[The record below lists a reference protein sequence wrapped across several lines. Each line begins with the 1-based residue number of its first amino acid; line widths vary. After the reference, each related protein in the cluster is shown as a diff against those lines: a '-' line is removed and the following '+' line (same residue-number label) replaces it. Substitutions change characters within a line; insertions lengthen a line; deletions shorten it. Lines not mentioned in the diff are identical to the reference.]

1 LALVGKIAYNDTLDN
16 YWIVIAVK
24 NRILKTVLLS
34 TCTVVAASASY
45 GLIPHQDLEDPRFIE
60 QERLIS
66 SKVNQYTNYVAPVTQ
81 SDEAAFSQD
90 LEHTVKSGENLSTI
104 FSTLSLSRED
114 LHKIIHSNAAGKQ
127 FAEVTPGQDVVA
139 TIDAE
144 GKLEQLTYN
153 KNPFETLVATRSDDG
168 FDVKLFSKKIDYQAT
183 SAKAT
188 IHSSLF
194 EDGIKAGLSE
204 KIILKLADIFAWD
217 IDFALNLRE
226 GDEFTVVYEKLFV
239 DGKEFDTGEILSVEF
254 VNQGKTYA
262 AVRFDDNQGHTG
274 YYTPEG
280 NSLRKAFL
288 QTPMDF
294 ARISS
299 HFNLHRK
306 HPILNTIR
314 AHKGVDYA
322 ASIGTPVKTTGD
334 GKIVFRGV
342 RHGYGNVVEIE
353 HGQKYSTL
361 YAHLSGFKSGHK
373 VGSKVSQGDVIGY
386 VGKTGLAT
394 GPHLHYE
401 FRIAG
406 QHVNPL
412 TAKLPRSLP
421 MDKAFFAKFKA
432 QTQPLM
438 ALLEKAKGGELLA
451 KN

>member
-1 LALVGKIAYNDTLDN
+1 MN
-16 YWIVIAVK
+16 
-24 NRILKTVLLS
+24 NRILKTALLS
-34 TCTVVAASASY
+34 ASTVVAASASY
-45 GLIPHQDLEDPRFIE
+45 GLISHKAFQDFKSTE

-66 SKVNQYTNYVAPVTQ
+66 SKINQYTNYQAPNTSKTSITEDV
-81 SDEAAFSQD
+81 
-90 LEHTVKSGENLSTI
+90 EHTIKSGESLSSIFSALNLS
-104 FSTLSLSRED
+104 SED
-114 LHKIIHSNAAGKQ
+114 LHKIIHANSTGRQ
-127 FAEVTPGQDVVA
+127 FSEVLPGQDLIA
-139 TIDAE
+139 TVNAKGE
-144 GKLEQLTYN
+144 LEQLTYA
-153 KNPFETLVATRSDDG
+153 KNPFETLVATRHDDN
-168 FDVKLFSKKIDYQAT
+168 FDVKLFSKKVDHQIS

-194 EDGIKAGLSE
+194 EDGVNAGLSE

-226 GDEFTVVYEKLFV
+226 GDDFTVVYEKLYV
-239 DGKEFDTGEILSVEF
+239 DGKEFDTGDILSVEF
-254 VNQGKTYA
+254 INQGKRYT
-262 AVRFDDNQGHTG
+262 AVRFEDNQGNTG

-280 NSLRKAFL
+280 NNLRKAFL
-288 QTPMDF
+288 QNPMDF

-306 HPILNTIR
+306 HPVLNTIR

-334 GKIVFRGV
+334 GKIVFHGV
-342 RHGYGNVVEIE
+342 KNGYGNVVEIQ
-353 HGQKYSTL
+353 HGQQYSTL
-361 YAHLSGFKSGHK
+361 YAHLCRFKSGQK
-373 VGSKVSQGDVIGY
+373 LGGNVKQGDVIGY

-412 TAKLPRSLP
+412 SAKLPRSMQ
-421 MDKAFFAKFKA
+421 MDNALLAKFKA

-438 ALLEKAKGGELLA
+438 AQLQKAKGDELLA

>member
-1 LALVGKIAYNDTLDN
+1 MITVN
-16 YWIVIAVK
+16 
-24 NRILKTVLLS
+24 NRILKTALLS
-34 TCTVVAASASY
+34 ASTVVAASASY
-45 GLIPHQDLEDPRFIE
+45 GLISHKAFQDFKSTE

-66 SKVNQYTNYVAPVTQ
+66 SKINQYTNYQAPNTSKTSITEDV
-81 SDEAAFSQD
+81 
-90 LEHTVKSGENLSTI
+90 EHTIKSGESLSSIFSALNLS
-104 FSTLSLSRED
+104 SED
-114 LHKIIHSNAAGKQ
+114 LHKIIHANSTGRQ
-127 FAEVTPGQDVVA
+127 FSEVLPGQDLIA
-139 TIDAE
+139 TVNAKGE
-144 GKLEQLTYN
+144 LEQLTYA
-153 KNPFETLVATRSDDG
+153 KNPFETLVATRHDDN
-168 FDVKLFSKKIDYQAT
+168 FDVKLFSKKVDHQIS

-194 EDGIKAGLSE
+194 EDGVNAGLSE

-226 GDEFTVVYEKLFV
+226 GDDFTVVYEKLYV
-239 DGKEFDTGEILSVEF
+239 DGKEFDTGDILSVEF
-254 VNQGKTYA
+254 INQGKRYT
-262 AVRFDDNQGHTG
+262 AVRFEDNQGNTG

-280 NSLRKAFL
+280 NNLRKAFL
-288 QTPMDF
+288 QNPMDF

-306 HPILNTIR
+306 HPVLNTIR

-334 GKIVFRGV
+334 GKIVFHGV
-342 RHGYGNVVEIE
+342 KNGYGNVVEIQ
-353 HGQKYSTL
+353 HGQQYSTL
-361 YAHLSGFKSGHK
+361 YAHLCRFKSGQK
-373 VGSKVSQGDVIGY
+373 LGGNVKQGDVIGY

-412 TAKLPRSLP
+412 SAKLPRSMQ
-421 MDKAFFAKFKA
+421 MDNALLAKFKA

-438 ALLEKAKGGELLA
+438 AQLQKAKGDELLA

>member
-1 LALVGKIAYNDTLDN
+1 M
-16 YWIVIAVK
+16 IAVK
-24 NRILKTVLLS
+24 NRILKTVLFS

-45 GLIPHQDLEDPRFIE
+45 GLIPYKNFQDSKSLE

-66 SKVNQYTNYVAPVTQ
+66 SKVNQYTNYVAPTQ
-81 SDEAAFSQD
+81 AEAAFSED
-90 LEHTVKSGENLSTI
+90 VEHTVKSGENLSTI
-104 FSTLSLSRED
+104 FSALNLNRDD
-114 LHKIIHSNAAGKQ
+114 LHKIIHSNATGKQ
-127 FAEVTPGQDVVA
+127 FAEMLPGQDVVA
-139 TIDAE
+139 TVNAE
-144 GKLEQLTYN
+144 GELEQLTYA
-153 KNPFETLVATRSDDG
+153 KNPFETLVATRHEDG
-168 FDVKLFSKKIDYQAT
+168 FDVKLFSKKIDHQIS

-188 IHSSLF
+188 INSSLF
-194 EDGIKAGLSE
+194 EDGVKAGLSE

-217 IDFALNLRE
+217 IDFALNLQD

-239 DGKEFDTGEILSVEF
+239 DGKEFDTGDILSVEF
-254 VNQGKTYA
+254 VNQDKTYT
-262 AVRFDDNQGHTG
+262 AVRFEDNQGHTG

-288 QTPMDF
+288 QNPMDF
-294 ARISS
+294 AKISS

-314 AHKGVDYA
+314 AHKGVDYS

-334 GKIVFRGV
+334 GKIVFHGLKN
-342 RHGYGNVVEIE
+342 GYGNVVEIE

-361 YAHLSGFKSGHK
+361 YAHLSGFKSGQK
-373 VGSKVSQGDVIGY
+373 VGSTVKQGDVIGY

-406 QHVNPL
+406 QHVNPV

-421 MDKAFFAKFKA
+421 MDQAVLAKFKA

-438 ALLEKAKGGELLA
+438 AALQQAKGDALLA

>member
-1 LALVGKIAYNDTLDN
+1 M
-16 YWIVIAVK
+16 IAVK

-45 GLIPHQDLEDPRFIE
+45 GLIPHKSLEDPKTLE

-66 SKVNQYTNYVAPVTQ
+66 SKISQYADYVSPAVQ
-81 SDEAAFSQD
+81 INEADFSQD

-104 FSTLSLSRED
+104 FSTLNLSRED
-114 LHKIIHSNAAGKQ
+114 LHKIIHSNATAKQ
-127 FAEVTPGQDVVA
+127 FASVAPGQDVVA
-139 TIDAE
+139 TLDSE
-144 GKLEQLTYN
+144 GKLEQLTYT
-153 KNPFETLVATRSDDG
+153 KNPFETLVATRIDDG
-168 FDVKLFSKKIDYQAT
+168 FDVKLFSKKIDYQVT
-183 SAKAT
+183 SAQAT

-194 EDGIKAGLSE
+194 EDGVKAGLSE
-204 KIILKLADIFAWD
+204 KIIMKLADIFAWD
-217 IDFALNLRE
+217 IDFALNLQD

-262 AVRFDDNQGHTG
+262 AVRFEDNHGHTG

-294 ARISS
+294 AKISS
-299 HFNLHRK
+299 HFNLHRR

-314 AHKGVDYA
+314 AHKGVDYS

-334 GKIVFRGV
+334 GKIVFQGTKR
-342 RHGYGNVVEIE
+342 GYGNVVEIE

-361 YAHLSGFKSGHK
+361 YAHLSKFKSGHK
-373 VGSKVSQGDVIGY
+373 VGSKVKQGEVIGY

-406 QHVNPL
+406 KHVNPL
-412 TAKLPRSLP
+412 TAKLPRALP
-421 MDKAFFAKFKA
+421 MDKAILAKFKA

-438 ALLEKAKGGELLA
+438 AQLQKAKGGELLA

>member
-1 LALVGKIAYNDTLDN
+1 M
-16 YWIVIAVK
+16 IAVK

-45 GLIPHQDLEDPRFIE
+45 GLIPYKNFQDSKSLE
-60 QERLIS
+60 QEKLIS
-66 SKVNQYTNYVAPVTQ
+66 SKVNQYTNYVAPAQ
-81 SDEAAFSQD
+81 PEATFSED
-90 LEHTVKSGENLSTI
+90 MEHTVKSGENLSTI
-104 FSTLSLSRED
+104 FSDLNLSRED
-114 LHKIIHSNAAGKQ
+114 LHKIIHSNATGKQ
-127 FAEVTPGQDVVA
+127 FADMLPGQDVVA
-139 TIDAE
+139 TVNAE
-144 GKLEQLTYN
+144 GELEQLTYA

-168 FDVKLFSKKIDYQAT
+168 FDVKLFSKKIDHQIS

-188 IHSSLF
+188 IQSSLF
-194 EDGIKAGLSE
+194 EDGVKAGLSE

-239 DGKEFDTGEILSVEF
+239 DGKEFDTGDILSVEF
-254 VNQGKTYA
+254 INQGKAYT
-262 AVRFDDNQGHTG
+262 AVRFADNQGHTG
-274 YYTPEG
+274 YYSPEG

-288 QTPMDF
+288 QNPMDF
-294 ARISS
+294 AKISS
-299 HFNLHRK
+299 HFDLHRK

-314 AHKGVDYA
+314 AHKGVDYS

-334 GKIVFRGV
+334 GKIVFHGV
-342 RHGYGNVVEIE
+342 KNGYGNVVEIE

-373 VGSKVSQGDVIGY
+373 VGSTVKQGDVIGY

-406 QHVNPL
+406 QHVNPV

-421 MDKAFFAKFKA
+421 MDKAVLAKFKA

-438 ALLEKAKGGELLA
+438 AELQKAKGDALLA

>member
-1 LALVGKIAYNDTLDN
+1 M
-16 YWIVIAVK
+16 
-24 NRILKTVLLS
+24 LLS

-45 GLIPHQDLEDPRFIE
+45 GLIPHKKFEDPRTLE
-60 QERLIS
+60 QEKLIS
-66 SKVNQYTNYVAPVTQ
+66 SKINEYTNYEP
-81 SDEAAFSQD
+81 SFSEASFSQD

-104 FSTLSLSRED
+104 FSTLNLSHVD
-114 LHKIIHSNAAGKQ
+114 LHKIIHTNATAKQ
-127 FAEVTPGQDVVA
+127 FADVTPGQDVIA
-139 TIDAE
+139 TVNAE
-144 GKLEQLTYN
+144 GQLEQLIYA
-153 KNPFETLVATRSDDG
+153 KNPFETLVATRNDDG
-168 FDVKLFSKKIDYQAT
+168 FDVKLFSKKIDHQIS

-194 EDGIKAGLSE
+194 EDGTKAGLSE
-204 KIILKLADIFAWD
+204 KIILKLSNIFAWD

-226 GDEFTVVYEKLFV
+226 GDEFIVVYEKLFV
-239 DGKEFDTGEILSVEF
+239 DGKEFDTGEILSAEF

-262 AVRFDDNQGHTG
+262 AVRFDDDKGHSG

-280 NSLRKAFL
+280 HSLRKAFL
-288 QTPMDF
+288 QSPIEF

-306 HPILNTIR
+306 HPVLNTIR

-322 ASIGTPVKTTGD
+322 APTGTEVKTTGD
-334 GKIVFRGV
+334 GNIVFRGV
-342 RHGYGNVVEIE
+342 KNGYGNVVEIK
-353 HGQKYSTL
+353 HGQQYSTL
-361 YAHLSGFKSGHK
+361 YAHLSGFKAGQN
-373 VGSKVSQGDVIGY
+373 VGSKVKQGETIGY

-412 TAKLPRSLP
+412 TAKLPRALP
-421 MDKAFFAKFKA
+421 MDKAFLAKFKA
-432 QTQPLM
+432 QTQPLL
-438 ALLEKAKGGELLA
+438 AQLQKAKGGELLA

>member
-1 LALVGKIAYNDTLDN
+1 
-16 YWIVIAVK
+16 VITVN
-24 NRILKTVLLS
+24 NRILKTALLS
-34 TCTVVAASASY
+34 ASTVVAASASY
-45 GLIPHQDLEDPRFIE
+45 GLISHKAFQDFKSTE

-66 SKVNQYTNYVAPVTQ
+66 SKINQYTNYQAPNTSKTSITEDV
-81 SDEAAFSQD
+81 
-90 LEHTVKSGENLSTI
+90 EHTIKSGESLSSIFSALNLS
-104 FSTLSLSRED
+104 SED
-114 LHKIIHSNAAGKQ
+114 LHKIIHANSTGRQ
-127 FAEVTPGQDVVA
+127 FSEVLPGQDLIA
-139 TIDAE
+139 TVNAKGE
-144 GKLEQLTYN
+144 LEQLTYA
-153 KNPFETLVATRSDDG
+153 KNPFETLVATRHDDN
-168 FDVKLFSKKIDYQAT
+168 FDVKLFSKKVDHQIS

-194 EDGIKAGLSE
+194 EDGVNAGLSE

-226 GDEFTVVYEKLFV
+226 GDDFTVVYEKLYV
-239 DGKEFDTGEILSVEF
+239 DGKEFDPGDILSVEF
-254 VNQGKTYA
+254 INQGKRYT
-262 AVRFDDNQGHTG
+262 AVRFEDNQGNTG

-280 NSLRKAFL
+280 NNLRKAFL
-288 QTPMDF
+288 QNPMDF

-306 HPILNTIR
+306 HPVLNTIR

-334 GKIVFRGV
+334 GKIVFHGV
-342 RHGYGNVVEIE
+342 KNGYGNVVEIQ
-353 HGQKYSTL
+353 HGQQYSTL
-361 YAHLSGFKSGHK
+361 YAHLCRFKSGQK
-373 VGSKVSQGDVIGY
+373 LGGNVKQGDVIGY

-412 TAKLPRSLP
+412 SAKLPRSMQ
-421 MDKAFFAKFKA
+421 MDNALLAKFKA

-438 ALLEKAKGGELLA
+438 AQLQKAKGDELLA